1 MLKIRLPR
9 ISLRDLVAIGLP
21 ALAITIA
28 AFWIAA
34 LFIKPA
40 PPKTLVMSTGAE
52 TGAYHAFGKRYQEI
66 LARNGIELE
75 LRPSA
80 GSAENFQR
88 LVDMNSAVTVAF
100 LQAGTG
106 NAEDGSELEM
116 LSSVFYEPLWVFYRD
131 HRTLDRVRDLA
142 GKRLAVGA
150 PGSGT
155 RSLAMRVL
163 VANGTAKPPTK
174 TLDLGADDAAKALIE
189 RRVDAAFI
197 VGAAELPS
205 VRKLLFEPGVKL
217 LSFNRA
223 AAYTRLF
230 PYLHSVTLP
239 QGSIDLIRD
248 IPARDTLLLAP
259 TANLVAHDSIHPAH
273 VDLLMQAIAE
283 VHGQPGVLH
292 KAGEFPAVKDVTFP
306 ESAEAKRFFKSGT
319 PFLQRY
325 LPFWAATLLDRLFVL
340 LVPIIA
346 VLLPLIRIGPPL
358 YGWRVRSRIFRWY
371 AELKLIELEIKDALD
386 PAQRATLLGKLDELE
401 QRALKRPVP
410 LSYSDLLYNL
420 RSHIELMRS
429 MLARSAAATAASPA
443 PEPAAGA

>member
-1 MLKIRLPR
+1 MPKFRLPR
-9 ISLRDLVAIGLP
+9 VSLRDLVAIGLP
-21 ALAITIA
+21 ALAILVA

-52 TGAYHAFGKRYQEI
+52 SGAYHAFGKRYQEI

-80 GSAENFQR
+80 GSSENFQR
-88 LVDMNSAVTVAF
+88 LIDMNSAVTVAF
-100 LQAGTG
+100 LQSGTG
-106 NAEDGSELEM
+106 NAEDGAELEM

-131 HRTLDRVRDLA
+131 PRTLDRVRDLA

-150 PGSGT
+150 KGSGT
-155 RSLAMRVL
+155 HSLAMRVL
-163 VANGTAKPPTK
+163 VANGTAKPPTR
-174 TLDLGADDAAKALIE
+174 LLELGADDAAKALIE

-230 PYLHSVTLP
+230 PFLHSVTLP

-248 IPARDTLLLAP
+248 IPARDTNLLAP
-259 TANLVAHDSIHPAH
+259 TANLVAHESIHPAH

-292 KAGEFPAVKDVTFP
+292 KAGEFPAIRDVSFP
-306 ESAEAKRFFKSGT
+306 PSSEAQRYFKSGA

-325 LPFWAATLLDRLFVL
+325 LPFWAATLVDRLVVL

-371 AELKLIELEIKDALD
+371 GELKLIEMEIKDALD

-410 LSYSDLLYNL
+410 LAYTDLLYNL

-429 MLARSAAATAASPA
+429 LLARPGIPAAAS
-443 PEPAAGA
+443 AAGAPAPRA